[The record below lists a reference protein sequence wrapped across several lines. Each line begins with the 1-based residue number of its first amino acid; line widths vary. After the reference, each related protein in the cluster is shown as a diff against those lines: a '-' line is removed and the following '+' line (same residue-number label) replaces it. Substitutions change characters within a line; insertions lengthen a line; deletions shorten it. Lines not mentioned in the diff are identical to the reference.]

1 MIKVFK
7 KSNTEPVSNPLL
19 LEIEETKSA
28 LSAAYAN
35 FENVVEPDLVDSCI
49 YELNAVQLR
58 YKFLL
63 NQLRKSETKA

>member
-7 KSNTEPVSNPLL
+7 KNNIEPAENPLL
-19 LEIEETKSA
+19 LEIEQTKSA
-28 LSAAYAN
+28 LSAAYTN

-63 NQLRKSETKA
+63 NQLRNAEREA